1 MLDFLK
7 VANISDTTIDYMY
20 NNFSSNDIMSL
31 SDNANECLKIILYLN
46 TLGIIPIEDLLV
58 NETYIFLKLYNRVE
72 NTLSK
77 YDILTL
83 VDDINNDYTTIEKY
97 I

>member
-7 VANISDTTIDYMY
+7 VAKISDTTIDYMY

-31 SDNANECLKIILYLN
+31 SDNANECLKIILYLK

>member
-31 SDNANECLKIILYLN
+31 SDNANECL
-46 TLGIIPIEDLLV
+46 
-58 NETYIFLKLYNRVE
+58 
-72 NTLSK
+72 
-77 YDILTL
+77 
-83 VDDINNDYTTIEKY
+83 
-97 I
+97 